1 MRWYT
6 SIFLSALFIVDGLDV
21 HAQYKTIFGV
31 NSTEWIFEWHNL
43 DFGGQDTVYVD
54 KDTLLNSVL
63 WKKIMVKSNQS
74 AYAGG
79 LLREDTS
86 IGKVWYKGL
95 EFYGNPEDTSE
106 LLSFDFALE
115 VNDSFDISNM
125 YEGSTPLI
133 SRVVATYYTDGLKYI
148 EFEDDLFSG
157 FPFIEPYVLIE
168 GVGGIMGVL
177 WKQYFGGLQAQYL
190 LCSYKD
196 GIKTSNINKR
206 HNGNCN
212 LISSIVNDPIYQK
225 KFVVYPNPAKD
236 YVSID
241 NKEGIVFDKLQIVNC
256 QGEIKSLSGETGSI
270 DLTEYPTGVYTLQ
283 LISSSGVMYS
293 CSIIK
298 L

>member
-1 MRWYT
+1 MRRHT
-6 SIFLSALFIVDGLDV
+6 HIFLSALFIIAGLEV
-21 HAQYKTIFGV
+21 HAQHKSIFGT
-31 NSTEWIFEWHNL
+31 NSTEWVFEWHNL
-43 DFGGQDTVYVD
+43 DFGGQDTVYVE
-54 KDTLLNSVL
+54 KDTVLNSVL

-95 EFYGNPEDTSE
+95 EFFGEPEDTSE
-106 LLSFDFALE
+106 LLSFDFSLN
-115 VNDSFDISNM
+115 VNDSFNISNM
-125 YEGSTPLI
+125 YEGSTPLY
-133 SRVVATYYTDGLKYI
+133 SKVVATYEIDGLKHI
-148 EFEDDLFSG
+148 EFEDNLFSG

-168 GVGGIMGVL
+168 GIGGIMGVL

-196 GIKTSNINKR
+196 GVRTSYVNKR
-206 HNGNCN
+206 HNGNCE
-212 LISSIVNDPIYQK
+212 LTSSIGNVPKYQNK
-225 KFVVYPNPAKD
+225 IVVYPNPTKD

-256 QGEIKSLSGETGSI
+256 VGEIKRLSGETGSI
-270 DLTEYPTGVYTLQ
+270 DFTEYPTGVYTLQ
-283 LISSSGVMYS
+283 LISFSGLMYS